1 MENNSGGYSSSRNN
15 FEDTMS
21 IPLHFSKPH
30 SSKNQNNKRS
40 FKVNDCEGER
50 SGNSQ
55 IDTDYHLTH
64 YNSEF
69 GDKDIE
75 KENIPL
81 QKLSNLHCDNYHDM
95 DTRETLKY
103 LKNSNFKS
111 NLHSKK
117 IMNHN
122 RQNLPPETSNYANKQ
137 SLKQNRVKET
147 NCNDLEDQEL
157 IDIFCNSNHKQKSKS
172 TLLLKSSSGR
182 SNPAIPTDDIV
193 HYPPSFDIF
202 NDARVVFRP
211 I

>member
-21 IPLHFSKPH
+21 IPLHLSKPH

-40 FKVNDCEGER
+40 FKVNDCEGEK

-64 YNSEF
+64 NNSEF

-95 DTRETLKY
+95 NTRETLKY